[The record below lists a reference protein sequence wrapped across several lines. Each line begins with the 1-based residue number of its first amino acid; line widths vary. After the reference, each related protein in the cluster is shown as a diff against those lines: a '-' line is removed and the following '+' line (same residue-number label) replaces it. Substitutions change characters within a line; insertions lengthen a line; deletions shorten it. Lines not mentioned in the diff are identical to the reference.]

1 MTAPS
6 GAGSG
11 PGGASPLGEDRRATV
26 AGAILVVVA
35 VAIGLILLAKGFSDD
50 GGFLSTSKKSSSASH
65 TTSTLAGH
73 ATTTTEA
80 VDPATVKIYVANASG
95 KAGAATKVSTVLA
108 GKQYPTPAVGN
119 AATAA
124 TTMVY
129 YLPGN
134 APQAQLVASS
144 LDLPASSV
152 APMPSPAPVTS
163 LGSATVLVVIGT
175 DGALDAV
182 ESGNP
187 TTTASTTTTA
197 AKATTTTKKS

>member
-1 MTAPS
+1 M
-6 GAGSG
+6 
-11 PGGASPLGEDRRATV
+11 
-26 AGAILVVVA
+26 
-35 VAIGLILLAKGFSDD
+35 ILLAKGFSDD
-50 GGFLSTSKKSSSASH
+50 GGFLSTSKKSSSA
-65 TTSTLAGH
+65 TTTTTAAGH

-95 KAGAATKVSTVLA
+95 KAGAASKVSTVLA
-108 GKQYPTPAVGN
+108 GKQYPAPAVGN

-144 LDLPASSV
+144 LDLPSSAV
-152 APMPSPAPVTS
+152 APMPSPAPVAS

-187 TTTASTTTTA
+187 TTTASTTT
-197 AKATTTTKKS
+197 AKATTTTKKP